1 MYSRPHGSYTIDD
14 AATQRI
20 LADASNPLAT
30 IARTI
35 QSKEHV
41 LDIGC
46 GNGILSLL
54 LKALNK
60 DCLVD
65 GIEPNAEAAALARI
79 HYRTIY
85 QHGLN
90 EARHQISKDYDHIV
104 LADVIEHTFDP
115 VQTLRLAASFLKP
128 NGHLWISVPN
138 VAFAPVRAELL
149 NGQWRYTDW
158 GIIERTH
165 IRFFTLDSLIKTIRA
180 SDLSVIKAD
189 CLCRSPFLMDKRL
202 QNYSLDLQT
211 LLRLRADPFS
221 FAYQFLLQCT
231 AQDNPLLHDSSET
244 ITWVGLDQHLVREY
258 FRLRRLA
265 KKS

>member
-20 LADASNPLAT
+20 LDDASNPLAT

-35 QSKEHV
+35 QSTHHV

-65 GIEPNAEAAALARI
+65 GIEPNAEAATLARS

-85 QHGLN
+85 QQGLD
-90 EARHQISKDYDHIV
+90 EARDQISSDYDHIV

-115 VQTLRLAASFLKP
+115 IQTLRVAASFLKP

-149 NGQWRYTDW
+149 NGQWQYTDW

-165 IRFFTLDSLIKTIRA
+165 IRFFTLDSLIQTVRT
-180 SDLSVIKAD
+180 SGLSVIKAD

-202 QNYSLDLQT
+202 QDYSLGLPT
-211 LLRLRADPFS
+211 LLRLRADPLS

-231 AQDNPLLHDSSET
+231 VQEISLQHDSNET
-244 ITWVGLDQHLVREY
+244 LAWVGLDQHLVREY

-265 KKS
+265 KKN